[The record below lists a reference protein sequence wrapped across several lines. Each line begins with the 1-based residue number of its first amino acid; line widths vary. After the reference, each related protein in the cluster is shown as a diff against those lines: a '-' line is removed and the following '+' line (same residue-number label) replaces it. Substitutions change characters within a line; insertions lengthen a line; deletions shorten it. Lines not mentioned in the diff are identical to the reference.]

1 MARNV
6 IPFERKRRPGRKRK
20 FDWKLLIAVLLT
32 ALFAVALMF
41 PLEAR
46 VVETVELKEDFVRVV
61 DADTIAIRDFAI
73 RVKGI
78 AAPEEG
84 HPTYGAGK
92 EFLGRLLRKANTIT
106 CRLTAERTYERRV
119 GRCSLEMKDGSTV
132 DMQRAIVE
140 SGFARGCPRYG
151 GWRYLFSETS
161 VSRRLPFPSY
171 CWGLTFF

>member
-6 IPFERKRRPGRKRK
+6 IPFERKRRPGRKRN
-20 FDWKLLIAVLLT
+20 FDWKLVVAVFLASLL
-32 ALFAVALMF
+32 ALALMF

-46 VVETVELKEDFVRVV
+46 VIETVELKADFVRVV

-84 HPTYGAGK
+84 HPSYVAGR
-92 EFLGRLLRKANTIT
+92 EFLGRLLRKANAIT
-106 CRLTAERTYERRV
+106 CKLTAERTYERRV
-119 GRCSLEMKDGSTV
+119 GRCSLAMKDGSAV
-132 DMQRAIVE
+132 DMQKAIVE
-140 SGFARGCPRYG
+140 AGYARGCPRYG
-151 GWRYLFSETS
+151 GWRYLLSETAE
-161 VSRRLPFPSY
+161 SRRLPFPSY